1 MPGIMSGLEPVR
13 LKDGGFP
20 DLTGDGKVTRAD
32 ILKGRGV
39 EGFAEGGD
47 AGESFYNLQKTAPGS
62 GVNLRDVTDL
72 LFDPTDPVD
81 YFVLGMM
88 AFPPAGIAAKL
99 IQAGVKGDKLRS
111 TLKKVETA
119 KGLTL
124 GPTRETV
131 KGKAGQLLL
140 RQEMADLIP
149 HNRGELIPGIGG
161 EKALG
166 REQYSYEMRDYL
178 KENPDETYEGGLPEL
193 IKSLREAS
201 DIPKEFYELAQ
212 SPEYREIMLEE
223 VKGIPSALV
232 SSASKADYSRYNPL
246 DLLPE
251 SFTRRPSEI
260 QDKADGGI
268 MMLAKGGDVLAG
280 GISLGRAFLNKVK
293 NNPKLQNKDGSPKK
307 STKEYKDEVKK
318 QQEAKKAATAQKRAE
333 TRRAKQEAQAREEAE
348 RQARLSRAEA
358 ARARTGETPQQRLG
372 SQSAQADV
380 GPPRPIAGADG
391 PMPSQGPAIASK
403 VDESLDASKQ
413 ASAAKK
419 ADDGIPEPDAG
430 TSSPGIIPY
439 ISPNIFNPATKARG
453 TKAIAGTIAG
463 FSLLPEGDGSEKD
476 RPLDKDDGDGTF
488 ITDDLSDDGT
498 GLSPVIDNSL
508 AYYVKQELA
517 GKGFEFD
524 PQTQTFT
531 GDKKPSF
538 FDYVKSL
545 PSGYMEKVSND
556 PDYAKKMMAGF
567 LNMMKPVGGYVPI
580 NPVVAFGE
588 GYLGEETRQ
597 AEMLPADARL
607 LEYFKKNPKAY
618 ESMLALEGARAGTI
632 GDVDSAEAEGQYDRL
647 KRSLMQTA
655 GFTSDDYPNIQIFYK
670 VPGGQD
676 MPVTT
681 ATLMA
686 MRSRGEG
693 FFGDPNL
700 YLVRK

>member
-62 GVNLRDVTDL
+62 GANLRDVTDF

-81 YFVLGMM
+81 YLVLGMM

-99 IQAGVKGDKLRS
+99 IQAGVKGNKLKS
-111 TLKKVETA
+111 TLKKVEAA

-124 GPTRETV
+124 GPTREGV

-149 HNRGELIPGIGG
+149 HNRGKLIPGIGG

-212 SPEYREIMLEE
+212 SPVYRERMLEE

-232 SSASKADYSRYNPL
+232 SSASEADYSRYNPL

-251 SFTRRPSEI
+251 SFTKRPSEI

-293 NNPKLQNKDGSPKK
+293 KNPKLQNKDGSPKK

-318 QQEAKKAATAQKRAE
+318 QQEAKKAETAKKRAE
-333 TRRAKQEAQAREEAE
+333 TRRSKQEAQAREEAE

-358 ARARTGETPQQRLG
+358 ARSRTGETPQQRLN

-380 GPPRPIAGADG
+380 GPTRPMAGADG
-391 PMPSQGPAIASK
+391 PIPSQGPTIASR
-403 VDESLDASKQ
+403 VDDSLDASKQ

-419 ADDGIPEPDAG
+419 ADDVIPPGDAG
-430 TSSPGIIPY
+430 ASSPGIIPY
-439 ISPNIFNPATKARG
+439 ISPNVFNPATKARG
-453 TKAIAGTIAG
+453 TKTIAG
-463 FSLLPEGDGSEKD
+463 IIAGASLLPEGDGSEKD
-476 RPLDKDDGDGTF
+476 RPLDEDTGDGTF
-488 ITDDLSDDGT
+488 VTGDGT
-498 GLSPVIDNSL
+498 GGGTTPPPVTDNSL
-508 AYYVKQELA
+508 MFYMKKDLS
-517 GKGFEFD
+517 GKGFDFD

-545 PSGYMEKVSND
+545 PAGYMEKVSDD

-567 LNMMKPVGGYVPI
+567 LNMMKPVEGYVPI
-580 NPVVAFGE
+580 NPAVAFGE

-597 AEMLPADARL
+597 ADMLPADAKL
-607 LEYFKKNPKAY
+607 LEYFRNNPEAY
-618 ESMLALEGARAGTI
+618 ERMLSLEGARAGTI
-632 GDVDSAEAEGQYDRL
+632 GDADPKQAQEQYDAL
-647 KRSLMQTA
+647 KRSLM
-655 GFTSDDYPNIQIFYK
+655 GSKFNSDDYPNLEIRYK
-670 VPGGQD
+670 HSQYGD
-676 MPVTT
+676 IPVTT

>member
-1 MPGIMSGLEPVR
+1 MSGLEPVR

-47 AGESFYNLQKTAPGS
+47 AGKSFYNLQKTAPGS
-62 GVNLRDVTDL
+62 GANLRDVTDF

-81 YFVLGMM
+81 YLVLGMM

-99 IQAGVKGDKLRS
+99 IQAGVKGNKLRS
-111 TLKKVETA
+111 TLKKVEAA

-124 GPTRETV
+124 GPTREGV

-140 RQEMADLIP
+140 RQEMADLFP
-149 HNRGELIPGIGG
+149 HNRPG
-161 EKALG
+161 AVFS
-166 REQYSYEMRDYL
+166 YSDEMKEYIR
-178 KENPDETYEGGLPEL
+178 ENPEEDYTFEEGLPGLIESIREL
-193 IKSLREAS
+193 GGMG
-201 DIPKEFYELAQ
+201 KEFYELAQ
-212 SPEYREIMLEE
+212 SPVYKKRMLEE

-232 SSASKADYSRYNPL
+232 SSASEADYSRYNPL

-251 SFTRRPSEI
+251 SFTKRPSEI

-268 MMLAKGGDVLAG
+268 MMLARGGDVLAG

-293 NNPKLQNKDGSPKK
+293 KNPKLQNKDGSPKK

-318 QQEAKKAATAQKRAE
+318 QQEAKKAETAKKRAE

-380 GPPRPIAGADG
+380 GPPRPMAGADG
-391 PMPSQGPAIASK
+391 PIPSQGPAIASK
-403 VDESLDASKQ
+403 VDDSLDASKQ

-419 ADDGIPEPDAG
+419 ADDGIPEP
-430 TSSPGIIPY
+430 
-439 ISPNIFNPATKARG
+439 K
-453 TKAIAGTIAG
+453 
-463 FSLLPEGDGSEKD
+463 GDFKDD
-476 RPLDKDDGDGTF
+476 RPFYKKKRYMLPVGGTVAASLYNMGDEDEIKPDASDDDDDGTFVTGDGTGG
-488 ITDDLSDDGT
+488 GT
-498 GLSPVIDNSL
+498 TPPPVTDNSL
-508 AYYVKQELA
+508 MFYMKKDLA
-517 GKGFEFD
+517 GKGFDFD

-545 PSGYMEKVSND
+545 PAGYMEKVSDD

-567 LNMMKPVGGYVPI
+567 LNMMKPVEGYVPI
-580 NPVVAFGE
+580 NPAVAFGE
-588 GYLGEETRQ
+588 GYFGEETRQ
-597 AEMLPADARL
+597 ADMLPADAKL
-607 LEYFKKNPKAY
+607 LEYFKNNPEAY
-618 ESMLALEGARAGTI
+618 ERMLSLEGARAGTI
-632 GDVDSAEAEGQYDRL
+632 GDVDPKQAQEQYDAL
-647 KRSLMQTA
+647 KRSLM
-655 GFTSDDYPNIQIFYK
+655 GSKFNSDDYPDLEIRYK
-670 VPGGQD
+670 HPQYGD
-676 MPVTT
+676 IPVTT

>member
-20 DLTGDGKVTRAD
+20 DLTGDGKVTQAD

-99 IQAGVKGDKLRS
+99 IQAGVKGNKLRS
-111 TLKKVETA
+111 TLKKVEAA

-124 GPTRETV
+124 GPTREGV

-149 HNRGELIPGIGG
+149 HNRPG
-161 EKALG
+161 AVFS
-166 REQYSYEMRDYL
+166 YSDEMKEYIR
-178 KENPDETYEGGLPEL
+178 ENPDETYEGGLPALIESMREL
-193 IKSLREAS
+193 G
-201 DIPKEFYELAQ
+201 DVGKEFYEIAQ
-212 SPEYREIMLEE
+212 SPEGREALGEE
-223 VKGIPSALV
+223 VRGIPSALI
-232 SSASKADYSRYNPL
+232 SSASEADYSRYNPL

-251 SFTRRPSEI
+251 SFTKRPSEI

-293 NNPKLQNKDGSPKK
+293 KNPKLQNKDGSPKK

-318 QQEAKKAATAQKRAE
+318 QQDAKKAETAQKRAE

-419 ADDGIPEPDAG
+419 ADDGILEPKGGFKDDRPFYKKKRYMLPTGGVVAASLYNMGDEDEIKPDASDD
-430 TSSPGIIPY
+430 T
-439 ISPNIFNPATKARG
+439 
-453 TKAIAGTIAG
+453 
-463 FSLLPEGDGSEKD
+463 GDE
-476 RPLDKDDGDGTF
+476 TF
-488 ITDDLSDDGT
+488 VTDDLIVGGGGT
-498 GLSPVIDNSL
+498 KLPLVTDNSL

-517 GKGFEFD
+517 GKGFDFD

-545 PSGYMEKVSND
+545 PSGYMEKVGND

-567 LNMMKPVGGYVPI
+567 LNMMKPVEGYVPI
-580 NPVVAFGE
+580 NPAVAFGE
-588 GYLGEETRQ
+588 GYFGEETRQ
-597 AEMLPADARL
+597 ADMLPADAKL
-607 LEYFKKNPKAY
+607 LEYFKNNPEAY
-618 ESMLALEGARAGTI
+618 KDMLALEKARAGAI
-632 GDVDSAEAEGQYDRL
+632 GDYKIEEAQKQSENI
-647 KRSLMQTA
+647 KRNLIQASSKYTA
-655 GFTSDDYPNIQIFYK
+655 DDYQDLNVFYK
-670 VPGGQD
+670 DPQTGKPVGPINATVLMSLQD
-676 MPVTT
+676 
-681 ATLMA
+681 
-686 MRSRGEG
+686 RGLG
-693 FFGDPNL
+693 FFANEF
-700 YLVRK
+700 YLEPK

>member
-20 DLTGDGKVTRAD
+20 DLTGDGKVTQAD

-47 AGESFYNLQKTAPGS
+47 AGKSFYNLQKTAPGS
-62 GVNLRDVTDL
+62 GANLRDVTDF

-81 YFVLGMM
+81 YLVLGMM

-99 IQAGVKGDKLRS
+99 IQAGVKGNKLRS
-111 TLKKVETA
+111 TLKKVEAA

-124 GPTRETV
+124 GPTREGV

-149 HNRGELIPGIGG
+149 HNRPG
-161 EKALG
+161 AVFS
-166 REQYSYEMRDYL
+166 YSDEMKEYIR
-178 KENPDETYEGGLPEL
+178 ENPEEDYTFEEGLPGL

-212 SPEYREIMLEE
+212 SPVYRERMLEE
-223 VKGIPSALV
+223 VKGIPSALA
-232 SSASKADYSRYNPL
+232 SSASEADYSRYNPL
-246 DLLPE
+246 ELLPD
-251 SFTRRPSEI
+251 SFTKRPSEL
-260 QDKADGGI
+260 DKKAEGGI

-318 QQEAKKAATAQKRAE
+318 QQDAKKAETAQKRAE

-380 GPPRPIAGADG
+380 GPPKPIAGADG

-419 ADDGIPEPDAG
+419 ADDGIPEPKG
-430 TSSPGIIPY
+430 
-439 ISPNIFNPATKARG
+439 
-453 TKAIAGTIAG
+453 G
-463 FSLLPEGDGSEKD
+463 FKDD
-476 RPLDKDDGDGTF
+476 RPFYKKKRYMLPTGGAVAASLYNMGDEDEIKPDASDDTGDGTF
-488 ITDDLSDDGT
+488 VTDDLIVSGGGT
-498 GLSPVIDNSL
+498 TLPPVTDNSL

-567 LNMMKPVGGYVPI
+567 LNMMKPVKGYVPI
-580 NPVVAFGE
+580 NPAVAFGE

>member
-20 DLTGDGKVTRAD
+20 DLTGDGKVTQAD

-62 GVNLRDVTDL
+62 GVNLRDVTDF

-81 YFVLGMM
+81 YLVLGMM

-99 IQAGVKGDKLRS
+99 IQAGVKGNKLRS
-111 TLKKVETA
+111 TLKKVEAA

-124 GPTRETV
+124 GPTREGV

-149 HNRGELIPGIGG
+149 HNRPG
-161 EKALG
+161 AVFS
-166 REQYSYEMRDYL
+166 YSDEMKEYIR
-178 KENPDETYEGGLPEL
+178 ENPDETYEGGLPALIESMREL
-193 IKSLREAS
+193 G
-201 DIPKEFYELAQ
+201 DVGKEVYEIAQ
-212 SPEYREIMLEE
+212 TEDGRQAIAEEI
-223 VKGIPSALV
+223 KGIPSALA
-232 SSASKADYSRYNPL
+232 SSISEADYSRYNPL
-246 DLLPE
+246 ELLPD
-251 SFTRRPSEI
+251 SFTKRPSEI
-260 QDKADGGI
+260 NKKADGGI
-268 MMLAKGGDVLAG
+268 MMLSKGGDITG
-280 GISLGRAFLNKVK
+280 GALNLSRAFLNKVK

-318 QQEAKKAATAQKRAE
+318 QQDAKKAETAQKRAE

-380 GPPRPIAGADG
+380 GPPKPIAGADG

-419 ADDGIPEPDAG
+419 ADDGIPEPKG
-430 TSSPGIIPY
+430 
-439 ISPNIFNPATKARG
+439 
-453 TKAIAGTIAG
+453 G
-463 FSLLPEGDGSEKD
+463 FKDD
-476 RPLDKDDGDGTF
+476 RPFYKKKRYMLPTGGVVAASLYNMGDEDEIKPDASDDTSDETF
-488 ITDDLSDDGT
+488 VTDDLIVSDDGT
-498 GLSPVIDNSL
+498 RLPPVTDNSL
-508 AYYVKQELA
+508 MFYMKKDLS
-517 GKGFEFD
+517 GKGFDFD

-545 PSGYMEKVSND
+545 PAGYMEKVSDD

-567 LNMMKPVGGYVPI
+567 LNMMKPVEGYVPI
-580 NPVVAFGE
+580 NPAVAFGE

>member
-1 MPGIMSGLEPVR
+1 MSGLEPVR

-47 AGESFYNLQKTAPGS
+47 ASKSFYNPQKTAPGT
-62 GVNLRDVTDL
+62 GANIRDFTDL

-81 YFVLGMM
+81 YLVLGMM

-99 IQAGVKGDKLRS
+99 IQAGVKGNKLRS
-111 TLKKVETA
+111 TLKKVEAA

-124 GPTRETV
+124 GPTREGV

-149 HNRGELIPGIGG
+149 HNRPG
-161 EKALG
+161 AVFS
-166 REQYSYEMRDYL
+166 YSDEMKEYIR
-178 KENPDETYEGGLPEL
+178 ENPDETYEGGLPALIESMREL
-193 IKSLREAS
+193 G
-201 DIPKEFYELAQ
+201 DVGKEVYEIAQ
-212 SPEYREIMLEE
+212 TEDGRQAIAEEI
-223 VKGIPSALV
+223 KGIPSALASSV
-232 SSASKADYSRYNPL
+232 SEADYSRYNPL
-246 DLLPE
+246 ELLPD
-251 SFTRRPSEI
+251 SFTKRPSEI
-260 QDKADGGI
+260 NKKADGGI
-268 MMLAKGGDVLAG
+268 MMLSKGGDITG
-280 GISLGRAFLNKVK
+280 GALNLSRAFLNKVK
-293 NNPKLQNKDGSPKK
+293 KNPKLQNKDGSPKK

-419 ADDGIPEPDAG
+419 ADDGIPEGGLKDDRTALQKLKKPAAATALLVGGASLYNMGDEDEIKPDA
-430 TSSPGIIPY
+430 S
-439 ISPNIFNPATKARG
+439 
-453 TKAIAGTIAG
+453 
-463 FSLLPEGDGSEKD
+463 
-476 RPLDKDDGDGTF
+476 DDTGDGTF
-488 ITDDLSDDGT
+488 VTDDGT
-498 GLSPVIDNSL
+498 GGGTGGGTTPPPVTDNSL
-508 AYYVKQELA
+508 MFYMKKDLS
-517 GKGFEFD
+517 GKGFDFD

-545 PSGYMEKVSND
+545 PAGYMDKVGDD

-567 LNMMKPVGGYVPI
+567 LNMMKPVEGYVPI
-580 NPVVAFGE
+580 NPAVAFGE

-597 AEMLPADARL
+597 ADMLPADAKL
-607 LEYFKKNPKAY
+607 LEYFKSNPQAY
-618 ESMLALEGARAGTI
+618 KDMLALETARAGAI
-632 GDVDSAEAEGQYDRL
+632 GDYKIEEAQKQSENI
-647 KRSLMQTA
+647 KRNLIQNSSKYT
-655 GFTSDDYPNIQIFYK
+655 TDDYQDLNVFYK
-670 VPGGQD
+670 DPQTGK
-676 MPVTT
+676 PVGPINAT
-681 ATLMA
+681 TLM
-686 MRSRGEG
+686 SLQDRGLG
-693 FFGDPNL
+693 FFANEF
-700 YLVRK
+700 YLEPK

>member
-62 GVNLRDVTDL
+62 GANLRDVTDF

-81 YFVLGMM
+81 YLVLGMM

-99 IQAGVKGDKLRS
+99 IQAGVKGNKLRS
-111 TLKKVETA
+111 TLKKVEAA

-124 GPTRETV
+124 GPTREGV

-149 HNRGELIPGIGG
+149 HNRGKLIPGIGG

-212 SPEYREIMLEE
+212 SPVYRERMLEE

-232 SSASKADYSRYNPL
+232 SSASEADYSRYNPL

-251 SFTRRPSEI
+251 SFTKRPSEI

-293 NNPKLQNKDGSPKK
+293 KNPKLQNKDGSPKK

-318 QQEAKKAATAQKRAE
+318 QQEAKKAETAKKRAE
-333 TRRAKQEAQAREEAE
+333 TRRSKQEAQAREEAE

-358 ARARTGETPQQRLG
+358 ARSRTGETPQQRLN

-380 GPPRPIAGADG
+380 GPTRPMAGADG
-391 PMPSQGPAIASK
+391 PIPSQGPTIASR
-403 VDESLDASKQ
+403 VDDSLDASKQ

-419 ADDGIPEPDAG
+419 ADDVIPPGDAG
-430 TSSPGIIPY
+430 ASSPGIIPY
-439 ISPNIFNPATKARG
+439 ISPNVFNPATKARG
-453 TKAIAGTIAG
+453 TKTIAG
-463 FSLLPEGDGSEKD
+463 IIAGASLLPEGDGSEKD
-476 RPLDKDDGDGTF
+476 RPLDEDTGDGTF
-488 ITDDLSDDGT
+488 VTGDGT
-498 GLSPVIDNSL
+498 GGGTTPPPVTDNSL
-508 AYYVKQELA
+508 MFYMKKDLS
-517 GKGFEFD
+517 GKGFDFD

-545 PSGYMEKVSND
+545 PAGYMEKVSDD

-567 LNMMKPVGGYVPI
+567 LNMMKPVEGYVPI
-580 NPVVAFGE
+580 NPAVAFGE

-597 AEMLPADARL
+597 ADMLPADAKL
-607 LEYFKKNPKAY
+607 LEYFRNNPEAY
-618 ESMLALEGARAGTI
+618 ERMLSLEGARAGTI
-632 GDVDSAEAEGQYDRL
+632 GDADPKQAQEQYDAL
-647 KRSLMQTA
+647 KRSLM
-655 GFTSDDYPNIQIFYK
+655 GSKFNSDDYPNLEIRYK
-670 VPGGQD
+670 HSQYGD
-676 MPVTT
+676 IPVTT

>member
-1 MPGIMSGLEPVR
+1 MSGLEPVR

-20 DLTGDGKVTRAD
+20 DLTGDGKVTQAD

-47 AGESFYNLQKTAPGS
+47 AGKSFYNLQKTAPGS
-62 GVNLRDVTDL
+62 GANLRDVTDF

-81 YFVLGMM
+81 YLVLGMM

-99 IQAGVKGDKLRS
+99 IQAGVKGNKLRN
-111 TLKKVETA
+111 TLKKVEAA

-124 GPTRETV
+124 GPTREGV

-149 HNRGELIPGIGG
+149 HNRGELIPGVGG

-178 KENPDETYEGGLPEL
+178 KENPDETYEEGLPGLIESIREL
-193 IKSLREAS
+193 GGIG
-201 DIPKEFYELAQ
+201 KEFYELAQ
-212 SPEYREIMLEE
+212 SPVYKERMLEE

-232 SSASKADYSRYNPL
+232 SSASEADYSRYNPL

-251 SFTRRPSEI
+251 SFTKKPSEI

-293 NNPKLQNKDGSPKK
+293 KNPKLQNKDGSPKK

-318 QQEAKKAATAQKRAE
+318 QQEAKKAATAKKRAE

-358 ARARTGETPQQRLG
+358 ARARTGETPQQRLN

-380 GPPRPIAGADG
+380 GPARPITGADG
-391 PMPSQGPAIASK
+391 PIPSQGPAIASK
-403 VDESLDASKQ
+403 VDDSLDASKQ

-419 ADDGIPEPDAG
+419 ADDGIPEGDAG

-439 ISPNIFNPATKARG
+439 ISPNVFNPATKARG
-453 TKAIAGTIAG
+453 TKTIAG
-463 FSLLPEGDGSEKD
+463 IIAGASLLPQGDGSEED
-476 RPLDKDDGDGTF
+476 RPLDEDTGDDTFVTGDGTGGE
-488 ITDDLSDDGT
+488 TT
-498 GLSPVIDNSL
+498 PPPVTDNSL
-508 AYYVKQELA
+508 MFYMKKDLA
-517 GKGFEFD
+517 GKGFDFD

-545 PSGYMEKVSND
+545 PAGYMDKVGDD

-567 LNMMKPVGGYVPI
+567 LNMMKPVEGYVPI

-597 AEMLPADARL
+597 ADMLPADAKL
-607 LEYFKKNPKAY
+607 LEYFKKNPEAY
-618 ESMLALEGARAGTI
+618 EAMLSLEGARAGTV
-632 GDVDSAEAEGQYDRL
+632 GDVDATQAQEQYDTL
-647 KRSLMQTA
+647 KRSLMGSKFNT
-655 GFTSDDYPNIQIFYK
+655 DDYPNLEVRYK
-670 VPGGQD
+670 HPLYGD
-676 MPVTT
+676 MVVTP

-686 MRSRGEG
+686 MRGRNEG

>member
-1 MPGIMSGLEPVR
+1 MPGIMSGLEPIR
-13 LKDGGFP
+13 LKEGGFP
-20 DLTGDGKVTRAD
+20 DLTGDGKVTQAD

-99 IQAGVKGDKLRS
+99 IQAGVKGNKLRS
-111 TLKKVETA
+111 TLKKVEAA

-124 GPTRETV
+124 GPTREGV

-149 HNRGELIPGIGG
+149 HNRPG
-161 EKALG
+161 AVFS
-166 REQYSYEMRDYL
+166 YSDEMKEYIR
-178 KENPDETYEGGLPEL
+178 ENPDETYEGGLPALIESMREL
-193 IKSLREAS
+193 G
-201 DIPKEFYELAQ
+201 DVGKEFYEIAQ
-212 SPEYREIMLEE
+212 SPEGREALGEE
-223 VKGIPSALV
+223 VRGIPSALI
-232 SSASKADYSRYNPL
+232 SSASEADYSRYNPL

-251 SFTRRPSEI
+251 SFTKRPSEI

-293 NNPKLQNKDGSPKK
+293 KNPKLQNKDGSPKK

-318 QQEAKKAATAQKRAE
+318 QQDAKKAETAQKRAE

-419 ADDGIPEPDAG
+419 ADDGILEPKGGFKDDRPFYKKKRYMLPTGGVVAASLYNMGDEDEIKPDASDD
-430 TSSPGIIPY
+430 T
-439 ISPNIFNPATKARG
+439 
-453 TKAIAGTIAG
+453 
-463 FSLLPEGDGSEKD
+463 GDE
-476 RPLDKDDGDGTF
+476 TF
-488 ITDDLSDDGT
+488 VTDDLIVGGGGT
-498 GLSPVIDNSL
+498 KLPLVTDNSL

-517 GKGFEFD
+517 GKGFDFD

-545 PSGYMEKVSND
+545 PSGYMEKVGND

-567 LNMMKPVGGYVPI
+567 LNMMKPVEGYVPI
-580 NPVVAFGE
+580 NPAVAFGE
-588 GYLGEETRQ
+588 GYFGEETRQ
-597 AEMLPADARL
+597 ADMLPADAKL
-607 LEYFKKNPKAY
+607 LEYFKNNPEAY
-618 ESMLALEGARAGTI
+618 KDMLALEKARAGAI
-632 GDVDSAEAEGQYDRL
+632 GDYKIEEAQKQSENI
-647 KRSLMQTA
+647 KRNLIQASSKYTA
-655 GFTSDDYPNIQIFYK
+655 DDYQDLNVFYK
-670 VPGGQD
+670 DPQTGKPVGPINATVLMSLQD
-676 MPVTT
+676 
-681 ATLMA
+681 
-686 MRSRGEG
+686 RGLG
-693 FFGDPNL
+693 FFANEF
-700 YLVRK
+700 YLEPK

>member
-62 GVNLRDVTDL
+62 GANLRDVTDF

-81 YFVLGMM
+81 YLVLVMM

-99 IQAGVKGDKLRS
+99 IQAGVKGNKLKS
-111 TLKKVETA
+111 TCTKVEAA

-124 GPTRETV
+124 GPTREGV

-149 HNRGELIPGIGG
+149 HNRGKLIPGIGG

-212 SPEYREIMLEE
+212 SPVYRERMLEE

-232 SSASKADYSRYNPL
+232 SSASEADYSRYNPL

-251 SFTRRPSEI
+251 SFTKRPSEI

-293 NNPKLQNKDGSPKK
+293 KNPKLQNKDGSPKK

-318 QQEAKKAATAQKRAE
+318 QQEAKKAETAKKRAE
-333 TRRAKQEAQAREEAE
+333 TRRSKQEAQAREEAE

-358 ARARTGETPQQRLG
+358 ARSRTGETPQQRLN

-380 GPPRPIAGADG
+380 GPTRPMAGADG
-391 PMPSQGPAIASK
+391 PIPSQGPTIASR
-403 VDESLDASKQ
+403 VDDSLDASKQ

-419 ADDGIPEPDAG
+419 ADDVIPPGDAG
-430 TSSPGIIPY
+430 ASSPGIIPY
-439 ISPNIFNPATKARG
+439 ISPNVFNPATKARG
-453 TKAIAGTIAG
+453 TKTIAG
-463 FSLLPEGDGSEKD
+463 IIAGASLLPEGDGSEKD
-476 RPLDKDDGDGTF
+476 RPLDEDTGDGTF
-488 ITDDLSDDGT
+488 VTGDGT
-498 GLSPVIDNSL
+498 GGGTTPPPVTDNSL
-508 AYYVKQELA
+508 MFYMKKDLS
-517 GKGFEFD
+517 GKGFDFD

-545 PSGYMEKVSND
+545 PAGYMEKVSDD

-567 LNMMKPVGGYVPI
+567 LNMMKPVEGYVPI
-580 NPVVAFGE
+580 NPAVAFGE

-597 AEMLPADARL
+597 ADMLPADAKL
-607 LEYFKKNPKAY
+607 LEYFRNNPEAY
-618 ESMLALEGARAGTI
+618 ERMLSLEGARAGTI
-632 GDVDSAEAEGQYDRL
+632 GDADPKQAQEQYDAL
-647 KRSLMQTA
+647 KRSLM
-655 GFTSDDYPNIQIFYK
+655 GSKFNSDDYPNLEIRYK
-670 VPGGQD
+670 HSQYGD
-676 MPVTT
+676 IPVTT

>member
-1 MPGIMSGLEPVR
+1 MPGIMSGLEPIR
-13 LKDGGFP
+13 LKEGGFP
-20 DLTGDGKVTRAD
+20 DLTGDGKVTQAD

-47 AGESFYNLQKTAPGS
+47 AGKSFYKLQKTAPGS
-62 GVNLRDVTDL
+62 GANLRDVTDF

-81 YFVLGMM
+81 YLVLGMM

-99 IQAGVKGDKLRS
+99 IQAGVKGNKLRS
-111 TLKKVETA
+111 TLKKVEAA

-124 GPTRETV
+124 GPTREGV

-149 HNRGELIPGIGG
+149 HNRPG
-161 EKALG
+161 AVFS
-166 REQYSYEMRDYL
+166 YSDEMKEYIR
-178 KENPDETYEGGLPEL
+178 ENPEEDYTFEEGLPGL

-212 SPEYREIMLEE
+212 SPVYRERMLEE
-223 VKGIPSALV
+223 VKGIPSALA
-232 SSASKADYSRYNPL
+232 SSASEADYSRYNPL
-246 DLLPE
+246 ELLPD
-251 SFTRRPSEI
+251 SFTKRPSEL
-260 QDKADGGI
+260 DKKAEGGI

-318 QQEAKKAATAQKRAE
+318 QQDAKKAETAQKRAE

-358 ARARTGETPQQRLG
+358 ARARTGETPQQRLN

-380 GPPRPIAGADG
+380 GPPRPMAGADG
-391 PMPSQGPAIASK
+391 PIPSQGPAIASK

-419 ADDGIPEPDAG
+419 ADDGIPEPKG
-430 TSSPGIIPY
+430 
-439 ISPNIFNPATKARG
+439 
-453 TKAIAGTIAG
+453 G
-463 FSLLPEGDGSEKD
+463 FKDD
-476 RPLDKDDGDGTF
+476 RPFYKKKRYMLPTGGVVAASLYNMGDEDEIKPDASDDTSDETF
-488 ITDDLSDDGT
+488 VTDDLIVSDDGT
-498 GLSPVIDNSL
+498 RLPPVTDNSL
-508 AYYVKQELA
+508 MFYMKKDLS
-517 GKGFEFD
+517 GKGFDFD

-545 PSGYMEKVSND
+545 PAGYMEKVSDD

-567 LNMMKPVGGYVPI
+567 LNMMKPVKGYVPI
-580 NPVVAFGE
+580 NPAVAFGE